1 MGAGGQAAPPAA
13 PHIPVL
19 LDEVMA
25 ALAPIAGG
33 IFIDGTFGA
42 GGYTRAL
49 LERGAAQ
56 VIAIDR
62 DPEALS
68 AGAALVEASGGRLTL
83 VDGVFAEL
91 DRIAETHAAG
101 PVTGVVL
108 DIGVSS
114 MQIDQ
119 AGRGFSFLR
128 DGPLDMRMAQT
139 GISASDLVNR
149 AGERGLA
156 DIIYHYGEDRAAR
169 RIARTIV
176 AARAGEPITRT
187 GQLAEIVAG
196 CLPRQRPGQ
205 IHPATRT
212 FQALRIAVNDELGQL
227 VLALEAA
234 ESVLAPG
241 GRLVVVTFHSL
252 EDRIVKRYFQFASG
266 QEGPGSRHGPA
277 RQGPPPR
284 YRRPA
289 RAAKPGEAEIAL
301 NPRARSSRLRAAVRT
316 DAPPVRVDPARL
328 GLPPAPVA
336 AELIAEPMRGG
347 RR

>member
-1 MGAGGQAAPPAA
+1 MSAGGESAPPAA

-19 LDEVMA
+19 LDEVME

-68 AGAALVEASGGRLTL
+68 AGAALAEASGDRLIL
-83 VDGVFAEL
+83 VDGVFADL
-91 DRIAETHAAG
+91 DRIAEAHAAG

-114 MQIDQ
+114 MQLDQ

-128 DGPLDMRMAQT
+128 DGPLDMRMAQA
-139 GISASDLVNR
+139 GPSACDLVNR

-156 DIIYHYGEDRAAR
+156 DIIYHFGEDRAAR

-227 VLALEAA
+227 VEALEAA
-234 ESVLAPG
+234 ESVLGPG
-241 GRLVVVTFHSL
+241 GRLVIVTFHSL

-266 QEGPGSRHGPA
+266 QEGQGSRHGPA

-284 YRRPA
+284 YQRPA
-289 RAAKPGEAEIAL
+289 RAIEAGKAEIAL
-301 NPRARSSRLRAAVRT
+301 NPRARSARLRTAVRT
-316 DAPPVRVDPARL
+316 NMPPVRVDPVRL
-328 GLPPAPVA
+328 GLPQVPAV
-336 AELIAEPMRGG
+336 AELITAG

>member
-1 MGAGGQAAPPAA
+1 MSAGGETAPPTA

-19 LDEVMA
+19 LDEVMQ
-25 ALAPIAGG
+25 ALAPIDGG

-62 DPEALS
+62 DPDALA
-68 AGAALVEASGGRLTL
+68 AGAALAEAFGGWL
-83 VDGVFAEL
+83 VLVGGVFAEM
-91 DRIAETHAAG
+91 DKIAAAHAVG

-114 MQIDQ
+114 MQLDQ
-119 AGRGFSFLR
+119 AGRGFSFMR

-139 GISASDLVNR
+139 GPSASDLVSR
-149 AGERGLA
+149 ADERGLA
-156 DIIYHYGEDRAAR
+156 DVIYHLGEDRAAR

-176 AARAGEPITRT
+176 AARAGGPITRT

-227 VLALEAA
+227 VQALEAA
-234 ESVLAPG
+234 EYVLAPG
-241 GRLVVVTFHSL
+241 GRLAVVTFHSL
-252 EDRIVKRYFQFASG
+252 EDRIVKRYFQMASG
-266 QEGPGSRHGPA
+266 QQGQGSRHGPA

-284 YRRPA
+284 YQRPE
-289 RAAKPGEAEIAL
+289 RAVQAGEVETAS
-301 NPRARSSRLRAAVRT
+301 NPRSRSARLRAAVRT
-316 DAPPVRVDPARL
+316 DAPTVRVDPAML
-328 GLPPAPVA
+328 GLPPAPA
-336 AELIAEPMRGG
+336 MADLIAGG

>member
-1 MGAGGQAAPPAA
+1 MSAGGESAPPTA
-13 PHIPVL
+13 PHTPVL

-25 ALAPIAGG
+25 ALAPIDGG
-33 IFIDGTFGA
+33 IFVDGTFGA
-42 GGYTRAL
+42 GGYASAL

-62 DPEALS
+62 DAEALS
-68 AGAALVEASGGRLTL
+68 AGAALAEASGGRLIL

-91 DRIAETHAAG
+91 DRIAAAHAAG

-114 MQIDQ
+114 MQLDQ
-119 AGRGFSFLR
+119 AARGFSIQR
-128 DGPLDMRMAQT
+128 DGPLDMRMARA
-139 GISASDLVNR
+139 GPSAGDLVNR
-149 AGERGLA
+149 ADERGLA
-156 DIIYHYGEDRAAR
+156 DIIHHFGEDRAAR

-176 AARAGEPITRT
+176 AARADGPITRT
-187 GQLAEIVAG
+187 GQLAGIVAG
-196 CLPRQRPGQ
+196 CLGRQRPGQ

-227 VLALEAA
+227 VRALAAA

-252 EDRIVKRYFQFASG
+252 EDRIVKRYFRIASG
-266 QEGPGSRHGPA
+266 QEGQGSRHGPA
-277 RQGPPPR
+277 LRGAAPR

-289 RAAKPGEAEIAL
+289 RPVKAGTAEIAR
-301 NPRARSSRLRAAVRT
+301 NPRARSARLRAAVRT
-316 DAPPVRVDPARL
+316 DAPPVRIDPVRL

-336 AELIAEPMRGG
+336 ADLVTGG